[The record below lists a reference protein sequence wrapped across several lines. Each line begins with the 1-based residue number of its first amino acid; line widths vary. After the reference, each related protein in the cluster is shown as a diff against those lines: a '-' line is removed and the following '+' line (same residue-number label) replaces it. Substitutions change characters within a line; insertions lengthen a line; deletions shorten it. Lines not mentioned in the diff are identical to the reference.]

1 MTTWTD
7 IEDSVRLDEV
17 LDALGVNVISI
28 TKGEHWASCPLP
40 SHPGADASP
49 SFSVNEDN
57 LLWNCFTCD
66 DGGSLPTLVIRIEE
80 LQDSDYE
87 TAWAKAVDWLIPF
100 SDGEVSEDDDAGFL
114 EQVDKYFKRG
124 EERKRYVKPTMPYFA
139 DRVIDLLEPAPLDI
153 LAKWNITSEETVEH
167 FRLKYDPERHR
178 IKGDKDYTA
187 PALVIPHFFNGKL
200 VGFQERWLADDRP
213 KWVPKYTNSDDFPKS
228 TTLYDWDN
236 VREEA
241 QGSPAIVVESAMT
254 RIRLW
259 ELGYAGVATFG
270 ASVTDEQV
278 RLLRALRGG
287 VILSFDNDPDYLN
300 QKGKWVMGSGRK
312 AMLTYV
318 EKLADYIPVEFL
330 PFVDKDKG
338 DLADLEDREVHMLVE
353 RREPVFAALTPSKSR
368 KQQV

>member
-1 MTTWTD
+1 MTTWSD

-17 LDALGVNVISI
+17 LDALAINVVSVA
-28 TKGEHWASCPLP
+28 KGEHWASCPLP
-40 SHPGADASP
+40 SHPGADTSP

-57 LLWNCFTCD
+57 FLWNCFTCD
-66 DGGSLPTLVIRIEE
+66 DGGLLPLLVARIEE
-80 LQDSDYE
+80 FEDDDVQ
-87 TAWAKAVDWLIPF
+87 TAWQKGVEWLIPF
-100 SDGEVSEDDDAGFL
+100 SDGEVSEDDDGAFMDQL
-114 EQVDKYFKRG
+114 QKYFDRG
-124 EERKRYVKPTMPYFA
+124 EVRKRYVKPSMPYFT
-139 DRVIDLLEPAPLDI
+139 DKVIDSLEPAPLEL

-167 FRLKYDPERHR
+167 FKLKYDPERHR
-178 IKGDKDYTA
+178 IKGDKNYTA
-187 PALVIPHFFNGKL
+187 PALVIPHYFDGKL

-241 QGSPAIVVESAMT
+241 QGLPVIVVESAMT

-270 ASVTDEQV
+270 ASITDEQV

-300 QKGKWVMGSGRK
+300 KKGQWVMGSGRK
-312 AMLTYV
+312 ALYTYA
-318 EKLADYIPVEFL
+318 EKLADYISVEFL
-330 PFVDKDKG
+330 PYVDQDKG
-338 DLADLEDREVHMLVE
+338 DLADLLDDEVHNLVE
-353 RREPVFAALTPSKSR
+353 LRTPYFAELRTSKRRK
-368 KQQV
+368 